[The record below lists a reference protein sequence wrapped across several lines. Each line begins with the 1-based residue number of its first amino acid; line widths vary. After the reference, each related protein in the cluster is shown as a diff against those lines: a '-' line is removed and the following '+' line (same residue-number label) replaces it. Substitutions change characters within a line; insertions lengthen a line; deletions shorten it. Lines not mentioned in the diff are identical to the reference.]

1 MGNFKIEIEA
11 VGGHGYD
18 RNAKQGEMIAFD
30 GHPDEPDIAAKR
42 FVDEFSKRNSVLTAT
57 LTHWPDSTPIVDDLL
72 AGKRVT
78 SDFFSTAN
86 AGTAAEPLLKHFTR
100 DYNDLGINRT
110 IQHLAFMV
118 VATMPRSAER
128 TVALRKLLE
137 FKDAAMRAANER

>member
-11 VGGHGYD
+11 VGGHGHD
-18 RNAKQGEMIAFD
+18 RTAKQGELIAFD
-30 GHPDEPDIAAKR
+30 GHLDEPDIAAKH
-42 FVDEFSKRNSVLTAT
+42 FVDQFCKHNYVLTAT

-72 AGKRVT
+72 TGKRVT

-100 DYNDLGINRT
+100 DCNDLGVNRT
-110 IQHLAFMV
+110 IQHLAFMI

-128 TVALRKLLE
+128 TIALRKLLE
-137 FKDAAMRAANER
+137 FKDAATRAASER